1 MKLVKTRELVTTF
14 YMKNMIALI
23 CQLVGFFLV
32 LAFFFSLG
40 NYFFGWHLGMKGQE
54 VPADPR
60 AAAVFLA
67 VGLVSGVTA
76 YFLTRSERSNRADNN
91 TSQ

>member
-1 MKLVKTRELVTTF
+1 
-14 YMKNMIALI
+14 MKNIIALI

-54 VPADPR
+54 VPGDPR
-60 AAAVFLA
+60 AAVLFL
-67 VGLVSGVTA
+67 VIGLASGSGA
-76 YFLTRSERSNRADNN
+76 YLLSRSDKATKD
-91 TSQ
+91 

>member
-1 MKLVKTRELVTTF
+1 
-14 YMKNMIALI
+14 MKNMIALI

-54 VPADPR
+54 VPGDPR
-60 AAAVFLA
+60 AAIVFLV
-67 VGLVSGVTA
+67 VGLVSIGAA
-76 YFLTRSERSNRADNN
+76 YLLTRNRNAKKG
-91 TSQ
+91 